1 MSLEKKLA
9 QLSEKNLKEQSVNY
23 QLSYRHKYF
32 SQKSA
37 QSEKK
42 ITMLQDKLKYMT
54 STLNKQIS
62 EQAERAN
69 EIDIE
74 SKKLKMEIARQK
86 DEVAI
91 KSSELK
97 KLNDA
102 NEAVKKAGYDR
113 KIEELNR
120 QLYNLD
126 KQRTEFQLKLEST
139 HASWTCKL
147 QLFVTD
153 INSQSEK
160 TQKDLQ
166 QINDLLSSMT
176 AVSEKQ
182 AGLLQQR
189 QNLLL
194 ENFEQAEK
202 SELTNHLSE
211 QIQYCDQM
219 INETRSQIREI
230 MDQVEKIN
238 SALDE
243 RQSIIQDQINQLN
256 VIRQQKIDLD
266 KQIQLQASQITDL
279 NRHIERYE
287 ADIERL
293 TQDKQ
298 LLIERLNELSQ
309 AVAQK
314 IDEIE
319 EMELLIQDKDKV
331 IEIMNR
337 RIREKQNKPV
347 FTLPKGDLIDQ
358 MLSHYVNQA
367 NCPVPIR
374 KIGNGFYLFGT
385 KKIYA
390 KILNGKLVIRVGG
403 GFMIIEEFIATYA
416 NAEMNKISKMTDEQL
431 IALSAD
437 STAMT

>member
-153 INSQSEK
+153 MNSQSEK

-211 QIQYCDQM
+211 QIRYCDQM